1 MGYQKVRNAPPIR
14 SNNGSCPDIGISPS
28 RTGIQRAYPLYTAS
42 LRGKTIIKHQIG
54 TSISKPWWLQSKSPE
69 FQEQTTFPIRKCT
82 HIGYE
87 SKLVTSKLGDY
98 IPRMSTCIMRP
109 RISTPSSYYKQVV
122 APNKLGP
129 NPPRQPRAS
138 LPRLNALARSRT
150 NTANGSS
157 MKMCSYT

>member
-1 MGYQKVRNAPPIR
+1 MGYQKVRNTPPIR
-14 SNNGSCPDIGISPS
+14 STNGSCPDIGISPS
-28 RTGIQRAYPLYTAS
+28 RTGIQRVYPLYTAS

-98 IPRMSTCIMRP
+98 MPLMSTCIMRP

-122 APNKLGP
+122 APKNWAPTPPGNPGP
-129 NPPRQPRAS
+129 HCPDLTP
-138 LPRLNALARSRT
+138 
-150 NTANGSS
+150 
-157 MKMCSYT
+157 